1 MIITGTM
8 FSNLANQLASQNEQ
22 KALDAKLT
30 PHKAQ
35 LPKSEQEYNDYK
47 SALLELFNAAK
58 KLGISGDELPKSIDE
73 ISNDDI
79 DRLLKD
85 EYVSALFEGLD
96 KSEPVTMT
104 SYKDARS
111 YGSYLAYSQ
120 GVKNISYHLS
130 SQNLNDKEK
139 LSIIDMME
147 QNLIAFGE
155 HLSDESKDEYVRIF
169 TREMSAGEFSKAYMS
184 LKAKVDNEFFAYK
197 SKMNEQ
203 NKADEIERN
212 NRMLLRQYNGA
223 KSRNLSLESK
233 NEILKTFFEEFL
245 KNNNPLA
252 LLEIMKKTDIRA

>member
-1 MIITGTM
+1 MIIAGTM
-8 FSNLANQLASQNEQ
+8 FSSLTGIASEQEQ
-22 KALDAKLT
+22 KAFDARLT
-30 PHKAQ
+30 THKAQ

-47 SALLELFNAAK
+47 SALLKLFNSAK

-73 ISNDDI
+73 ISNDDV
-79 DRLLKD
+79 DRLLKNK
-85 EYVSALFEGLD
+85 YVSALFEGLD
-96 KSEPVTMT
+96 KKAPVTLN

-130 SQNLNDKEK
+130 NQNLNDKEK

-155 HLSDESKDEYVRIF
+155 HLSDESKNEYVRIF
-169 TREMSAGEFSKAYMS
+169 TGEMSVGEFSKAYMN
-184 LKAKVDNEFFAYK
+184 LKAKADDEFFAHK
-197 SKMNEQ
+197 SKIKEQ

-212 NRMLLRQYNGA
+212 NRMLMRKYNGA
-223 KSRNLSLESK
+223 KSKNLNAESK

-252 LLEIMKKTDIRA
+252 FLEIMKKTDIKA

>member
-1 MIITGTM
+1 MIIAGTM
-8 FSNLANQLASQNEQ
+8 FSSLTGIASEQEQ
-22 KALDAKLT
+22 KAFDARLT
-30 PHKAQ
+30 THKAQ

-47 SALLELFNAAK
+47 SALLELFNSSK

-73 ISNDDI
+73 ISNNDI

-96 KSEPVTMT
+96 KKAPVTLN

-130 SQNLNDKEK
+130 NQNLNDKEK

-155 HLSDESKDEYVRIF
+155 HLSDESKNEYVRIF
-169 TREMSAGEFSKAYMS
+169 TGEMSVDEFSKAYMN
-184 LKAKVDNEFFAYK
+184 LKAKADDEFFAHK
-197 SKMNEQ
+197 SKIKEQ

-212 NRMLLRQYNGA
+212 NRMLLRKYNGA
-223 KSRNLSLESK
+223 KSKNLNAESK
-233 NEILKTFFEEFL
+233 NELLKTFFEEFL

>member
-1 MIITGTM
+1 MIIAGTM
-8 FSNLANQLASQNEQ
+8 FSSLTGVASEQEQ
-22 KALDAKLT
+22 KAFDARLT
-30 PHKAQ
+30 PHKAE

-47 SALLELFNAAK
+47 SALFELFNSAK

-79 DRLLKD
+79 DSLLKD

-96 KSEPVTMT
+96 KKAPVTLN

-111 YGSYLAYSQ
+111 YGSYLAYSR

-130 SQNLNDKEK
+130 NQNLNDKEK

-155 HLSDESKDEYVRIF
+155 HLSDESKNEYVRIF
-169 TREMSAGEFSKAYMS
+169 TVEMSVGEFSKAYMN
-184 LKAKVDNEFFAYK
+184 LKAKADDEFFAHK
-197 SKMNEQ
+197 SKIKEQ

-212 NRMLLRQYNGA
+212 NRMLMRQYNGA
-223 KSRNLSLESK
+223 KSKNLNAESK
-233 NEILKTFFEEFL
+233 KTSF
-245 KNNNPLA
+245 
-252 LLEIMKKTDIRA
+252 

>member
-8 FSNLANQLASQNEQ
+8 FSSLTGIASEQEQ
-22 KALDAKLT
+22 KAFDARLT
-30 PHKAQ
+30 THKAQ
-35 LPKSEQEYNDYK
+35 LPKSEQEYSDYK
-47 SALLELFNAAK
+47 SALLELFNSAK

-73 ISNDDI
+73 ISNNDI

-155 HLSDESKDEYVRIF
+155 HLSDESKNEYVRIF
-169 TREMSAGEFSKAYMS
+169 TVEMSVGEFSKAYMN
-184 LKAKVDNEFFAYK
+184 LKAKADDEFFAHK
-197 SKMNEQ
+197 SKIKEQ

-212 NRMLLRQYNGA
+212 NRMLMRQYNGA
-223 KSRNLSLESK
+223 KSRSASFESK

-245 KNNNPLA
+245 KNNNPLKF
-252 LLEIMKKTDIRA
+252 LEFIKKTDIKA

>member
-1 MIITGTM
+1 MIIAGTM
-8 FSNLANQLASQNEQ
+8 FSSLTGIASEQEQ
-22 KALDAKLT
+22 KAFDARLT
-30 PHKAQ
+30 THKAQ

-47 SALLELFNAAK
+47 SALLELFNSAK

-85 EYVSALFEGLD
+85 EYLSALFEGLD
-96 KSEPVTMT
+96 KKAPVTLN

-130 SQNLNDKEK
+130 RQNLNDKEK

-155 HLSDESKDEYVRIF
+155 HLSDESKNEYVRIF
-169 TREMSAGEFSKAYMS
+169 TGEMSVDEFSKAYMN
-184 LKAKVDNEFFAYK
+184 LKAKADDEFFAHK
-197 SKMNEQ
+197 SKIKEQ

-212 NRMLLRQYNGA
+212 NRMLMRQYNGA
-223 KSRNLSLESK
+223 KSKNLNSESK
-233 NEILKTFFEEFL
+233 NELLKTFFEEFL

-252 LLEIMKKTDIRA
+252 FLDIMKKTDIKA

>member
-1 MIITGTM
+1 MIITGAM
-8 FSNLANQLASQNEQ
+8 FSSLTGIASEQEQ
-22 KALDAKLT
+22 KAFDARLT
-30 PHKAQ
+30 THKAQ

-47 SALLELFNAAK
+47 SALFELFNSAK

-79 DRLLKD
+79 DSLLKD

-96 KSEPVTMT
+96 KKAPVTLN

-130 SQNLNDKEK
+130 SQNLNDTEK

-155 HLSDESKDEYVRIF
+155 HLSDESKNEYVRIF
-169 TREMSAGEFSKAYMS
+169 TGEMSVGEFRKAYMN
-184 LKAKVDNEFFAYK
+184 LKAKADDEFFAHK
-197 SKMNEQ
+197 SKIKEQ

-212 NRMLLRQYNGA
+212 NRMLMRQYNGA
-223 KSRNLSLESK
+223 KSKNLNTESK
-233 NEILKTFFEEFL
+233 NEILKIFFEEFL

-252 LLEIMKKTDIRA
+252 FFEIMKKTGIRV